1 MLGCREFL
9 KFGTLALCLT
19 AFVFQTF
26 ECKVGFSHLRNCLLS
41 VIAFF
46 CLKNS
51 CKL

>member
-9 KFGTLALCLT
+9 KFDTLALCLT

-46 CLKNS
+46 VMKTFF
-51 CKL
+51 KL